1 MLGIARK
8 SKTLNKIVKALQLMR
23 DEKYKFPGTIE
34 LEYEVPEGS
43 NAVEEVKK
51 CLAYCNEAFK

>member
-1 MLGIARK
+1 IAG
-8 SKTLNKIVKALQLMR
+8 ALQLMR

-34 LEYEVPEGS
+34 LEYKVPEAS

-51 CLAYCNEAFK
+51 CLAYCEQALK